1 MARQTILAAVRSK
14 DEVDFLEDYFSETRS
29 QLIKLDAKTS
39 LESALSKKPKI
50 VIVESP
56 LLSASERAGI
66 SHYLGGD
73 GRIGLEIGT
82 EIAVPVDSGGLETA
96 LFKKINFPD
105 TLRILVID
113 DEPEVCFG
121 IRDFLELR
129 RRPSFAVDYAL
140 NGLEGFGKIESMN
153 PDVTI
158 LDIKMPV
165 KSGYDLY
172 REIHKKNRD
181 RRIIILTAAVGPDE
195 IAEIRK
201 IGSPVFVDKG
211 ARRSSFP
218 ELLSLIKKEWA
229 FS

>member
-1 MARQTILAAVRSK
+1 MARQAVLAAVRSK
-14 DEVDFLEDYFSETRS
+14 EAIEFLEDYFSETRS
-29 QLIKLDAKTS
+29 RLAKLDARTS
-39 LESALSKKPKI
+39 LEDALGQNPKI
-50 VIVESP
+50 IFFESAC
-56 LLSASERAGI
+56 LNDAENAGI
-66 SHYLGGD
+66 RQYLARD
-73 GRIGLEIGT
+73 GCAGLEIGT
-82 EIAVPVDSGGLETA
+82 EISVPFDVTGFESA

-140 NGLEGFGKIESMN
+140 NGLEGFNKIESLN

-165 KSGYDLY
+165 KSGCDLY
-172 REIHKKNRD
+172 KEIQKKNKD